1 MADAV
6 TVKNKKKVSILF
18 LIGIVI
24 ITGCILVIKK
34 IGAGNEASKSQESKN
49 LPVVAVETAKNHNI
63 QKIFSI
69 WAYLLPAKEVNLK
82 LPANVKVGKI
92 IAPIGTKVL
101 SGQPILSFD
110 SEPQRLRAELDKL
123 DLELKNIDYK
133 VTLALAKRNF
143 LSNNDFK
150 TKSIEFR
157 AQQIRAQLSALDANS
172 NLISPI
178 SGVVAENDFK
188 PGDYIDTSNNN
199 QVKIIDNSSL
209 RVLLSVPANTANKLS
224 VGDKARLERENQ
236 STVGMV
242 KSVAPMVDPKSGTV
256 AIEIEIPNA
265 PQGWNVGQYA
275 QVSLVTEETQ
285 DAVTVPTNAIVSEG
299 KRSFVYILKDDIEP
313 ARSLA
318 SEDET
323 GKKVAEGSA
332 DSGRSVQKME
342 VKLGLSEDGLVE
354 ITEGLEENA
363 QIITKG
369 LTLISDGS
377 KVEIK
382 QQ

>member
-1 MADAV
+1 M
-6 TVKNKKKVSILF
+6 KNKKRVSILL
-18 LIGIVI
+18 LIGFGI
-24 ITGCILVIKK
+24 IGCCLLAIKK
-34 IGAGNEASKSQESKN
+34 IGAGSEAAKNQDVKN
-49 LPVVAVETAKNHNI
+49 LPVVSVETAKNHNI

-82 LPANVKVGKI
+82 LPPNVKVGKI
-92 IAPIGTKVL
+92 LAPIGTKVL

-178 SGVVAENDFK
+178 AGVVAENDFK

-209 RVLLSVPANTANKLS
+209 RVLLSVPANTATKLS

-236 STVGMV
+236 STVGIV
-242 KSVAPMVDPKSGTV
+242 KSLAPMVDPKSGTV
-256 AIEIEIPNA
+256 SIEVEIPNA
-265 PQGWNVGQYA
+265 PQGWNVGQYT

-285 DAVTVPTNAIVSEG
+285 DAVTVPANAIVSEG
-299 KRSFVYILKDDIEP
+299 KRSFVYVLKDDKEP
-313 ARSLA
+313 SRSLA
-318 SEDET
+318 SEKEADNQAT
-323 GKKVAEGSA
+323 EGAA
-332 DSGRSVQKME
+332 DTNRSVQKME